1 VIDAIYD
8 LGCGK
13 LAALLASHTR
23 IDSYLSMPFFLS
35 WSVRQSPGSR
45 TKGQSQPFWQEAG
58 AALGTEGAVEACAE
72 AAAGAAIG
80 VALSFAA
87 EEPPPAAVAV
97 SGCGAGGICAI
108 AALPCAS
115 PAPPKTPVMPCDF
128 SVWVRHSPADRMN
141 GHSKPLLQS
150 AAQADA
156 FPAKNT
162 THAATKKM
170 RISNIQP
177 VSDRYSTLA

>member
-1 VIDAIYD
+1 
-8 LGCGK
+8 
-13 LAALLASHTR
+13 
-23 IDSYLSMPFFLS
+23 MPFFLS

-45 TKGQSQPFWQEAG
+45 TKGQSQLFWQEAE
-58 AALGTEGAVEACAE
+58 AALGASVAVEACAG

-80 VALSFAA
+80 VALSLAA
-87 EEPPPAAVAV
+87 EEVPPEAAAVF
-97 SGCGAGGICAI
+97 GWGAGGICTG

-141 GHSKPLLQS
+141 GQSTPLLQS

-162 THAATKKM
+162 THATTKRM
-170 RISNIQP
+170 RISNIPP
-177 VSDRYSTLA
+177 VSNCYFTLA